1 MRKLLAAALSVA
13 LVASVPAYGQSI
25 ASGGKSTQVKSLSTF
40 DLAQMKLPDPKTKEK
55 KGTDKDK
62 PKPPPPPPKPKCEKP
77 TKKKPSPTYPCKK
90 SSLEQ
95 GGAIV
100 TVGLDRKIFFS

>member
-25 ASGGKSTQVKSLSTF
+25 VSGGKSTQVNSLSTF
-40 DLAQMKLPDPKTKEK
+40 ELAAVSKPDPSTKKRKDDDK
-55 KGTDKDK
+55 KK
-62 PKPPPPPPKPKCEKP
+62 PKPPPKPKCEKP
-77 TKKKPSPTYPCKK
+77 TKKKPSPTNPCHK

-95 GGAIV
+95 GDVIV
-100 TVGLDRKIFFS
+100 TVGLDRKIFVG